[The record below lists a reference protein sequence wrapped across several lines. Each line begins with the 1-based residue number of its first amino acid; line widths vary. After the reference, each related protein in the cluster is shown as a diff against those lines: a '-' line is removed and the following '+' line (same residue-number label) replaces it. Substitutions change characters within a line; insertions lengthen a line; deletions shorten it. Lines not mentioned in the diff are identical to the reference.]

1 MVAFA
6 TRCDLDRSS
15 GASTSRGG
23 TPYTDRP
30 RAWRWTRPPSRAGA
44 GSPASAWRWG
54 EPRFPGKVLVTPGG
68 KPGVVSAPTAPPRSA
83 SATRPAFGAGGGDSA
98 GRLPCGAAVVR
109 RRLPH
114 ARQDGLPL
122 GQPPARPG
130 WGRRGRGAGGVHR
143 RSEEAAAIRRPGRDH
158 DLALRDYRA
167 RRPGLAAAAALVVVG
182 DGAGA
187 EPEPRPPA
195 SAARVPRRPRV
206 RSGGAARG
214 AGALAPRVSD
224 PARARRAYR
233 TTFILF
239 ELEGLSGERIAEITG
254 TRVGTVWVR
263 LTRARRA
270 FIERM
275 RQLEEQEKER
285 P

>member
-1 MVAFA
+1 M
-6 TRCDLDRSS
+6 
-15 GASTSRGG
+15 
-23 TPYTDRP
+23 
-30 RAWRWTRPPSRAGA
+30 
-44 GSPASAWRWG
+44 
-54 EPRFPGKVLVTPGG
+54 TPGG
-68 KPGVVSAPTAPPRSA
+68 KPGVVSAPHSSSQISLRDAPPV
-83 SATRPAFGAGGGDSA
+83 GAGGGDSA
-98 GRLPCGAAVVR
+98 GRLACGAAVVR

-130 WGRRGRGAGGVHR
+130 RGLRGRGAGGVHR
-143 RSEEAAAIRRPGRDH
+143 RPEEAAAVRRPAPNH
-158 DLALRDYRA
+158 DLALRDHRA
-167 RRPGLAAAAALVVVG
+167 RRPGLAAAPALVVVG
-182 DGAGA
+182 HRAGA
-187 EPEPRPPA
+187 EPEPRPRAQAP
-195 SAARVPRRPRV
+195 PWP
-206 RSGGAARG
+206 SGEGA
-214 AGALAPRVSD
+214 SD
-224 PARARRAYR
+224 PVVRLEVRDVFSGCYRILDGLGEAYR

-275 RQLEEQEKER
+275 RQLEEQQKER